1 MVEKKLSSLWVSKD
15 LDATIGV
22 FFDGFS
28 KLIVALGVMAGVMNF
43 NSDFL
48 SRTIFPG
55 IAASVA
61 LFNLYFWYQ
70 GVSLRKKTGNKNIT
84 ALPSG
89 IIVTKMFL
97 WLYVIMIP
105 IYEKTGDVM
114 ITWKASLVANLISGV
129 VFVILGPFGKYID
142 KYIPKPAMF
151 GTLSGIAISFLG
163 LPVLVKLYN
172 YGASGYAV
180 LMLFLL
186 LYLGNIKTKVPQ
198 SVILLVFA
206 TLLAWIGG
214 FMKLD
219 GLLLG
224 FSQVGFYLPKIHL
237 DIFSG
242 TSEVIQQIIPSVIAF
257 SIMDIF
263 TTLMGIEQAKYV
275 DNDFNINETLVAS
288 GILNIIGAFLGS
300 PFSCGIYWG
309 HNSWNSLGA
318 RTGYS
323 LALAF
328 LYLLVGAFSLTGII
342 TGIIPVLAVVPFLM
356 FIALKS
362 VEQSFQVVESR
373 LYPAMGI
380 GIIISVNDLLV
391 SKSEKILSGS
401 FDYLGHFYLAKGSIF
416 ISLLYSS
423 ITYFII
429 EKKYFQVGIT
439 SLMASFLALTGLIHS
454 TKLGFFLSS
463 QFTLGYFIIGL
474 TFLFY
479 SHWEKRSLKKGEI

>member
-1 MVEKKLSSLWVSKD
+1 MNKDNLSKLWVSKD

-28 KLIVALGVMAGVMNF
+28 KLIVALGVMIGVMNF
-43 NSDFL
+43 DQNFL
-48 SRTIFPG
+48 SRIIFPG
-55 IAASVA
+55 IASSVA
-61 LFNLYFWYQ
+61 IFNLYFWYQ
-70 GVSLRKKTGNKNIT
+70 GVRLKKKTGNSNVT
-84 ALPSG
+84 SLPSG

-105 IYEKTGDVM
+105 IYEKTGDT
-114 ITWKASLVANLISGV
+114 ILTWKVSLVANLISGI
-129 VFVILGPFGKYID
+129 VFVILGPFGKQID

-163 LPVLVKLYN
+163 LPVLIKLFN
-172 YGASGYAV
+172 YGVSGYIV
-180 LMLFLL
+180 LILFIF
-186 LYLGNIKTKVPQ
+186 LYLGNIKTKFPQ
-198 SVILLVFA
+198 SVILLIFA
-206 TLLAWIGG
+206 TVLSWGNG
-214 FMKLD
+214 FMKLET
-219 GLLLG
+219 LVSG
-224 FSQVGFYLPKIHL
+224 FDQVGFYLPKLHF

-242 TSEVIQQIIPSVIAF
+242 TGETIQQIIPSVIAF

-275 DNDFNINETLVAS
+275 GNDFNINETLVAS
-288 GILNIIGAFLGS
+288 GALNILGAFLGC

-309 HNSWNSLGA
+309 HNSWNSLGS

-328 LYLLVGAFSLTGII
+328 VYFIVGAFSLTGII

-362 VEQSFQVVESR
+362 VEQSFEVVESKF
-373 LYPAMGI
+373 YPAMVI

-391 SKSEKILSGS
+391 SKSEKLLKGS

-439 SLMASFLALTGLIHS
+439 SFIGCGLSLVGLIHS
-454 TKLGFFLSS
+454 NKLGIFLNSG
-463 QFTLGYFIIGL
+463 FTIGYFLIGL
-474 TFLFY
+474 TFIFY
-479 SHWEKRSLKKGEI
+479 SIKEKRNQKGEF